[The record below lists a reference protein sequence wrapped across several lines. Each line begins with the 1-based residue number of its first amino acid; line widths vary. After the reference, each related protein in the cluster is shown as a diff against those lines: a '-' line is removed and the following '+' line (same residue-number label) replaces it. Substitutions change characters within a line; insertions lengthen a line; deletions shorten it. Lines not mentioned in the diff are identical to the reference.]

1 MARRYRMGA
10 RALAIE
16 DTKDRIV
23 EAAKE
28 LHADQGLQGT
38 SYEEIAFQ
46 AGVSQATVYRHFP
59 TLEELIPACASSIE
73 VLQPMTPEAAEKL
86 FAGRSR
92 PLQRIEWIIRGTC
105 DCYDRDEGWL
115 QAARREGDLIPAL
128 AEVVR
133 VEQKSLRTL
142 IRAALKDT
150 VVSERSIQVLAA
162 LIDFPFW
169 KSLRDEGLSAAEATS
184 QVLELVHDQ
193 LAKENLI

>member
-10 RALAIE
+10 RALAVE
-16 DTKDRIV
+16 ETKDRIV
-23 EAAKE
+23 EAAKD
-28 LHADQGLQGT
+28 LHAGQGLQGT
-38 SYEEIAFQ
+38 SYEEIALQ

-73 VLQPMTPEAAEKL
+73 VLKPMTPEAAENL

-105 DCYDRDEGWL
+105 DCYARDEGWL

-133 VEQKSLRTL
+133 IEQKSLRTL
-142 IRAALKDT
+142 VRAALKDT
-150 VVSERSIQVLAA
+150 GVSERSVQVLAA
-162 LIDFPFW
+162 LTDFPLW
-169 KSLRDEGLSAAEATS
+169 KSLRDEGLSASEATN
-184 QVLELVHDQ
+184 QILDLVRDQ